1 MKRRKKRNAII
12 WAVVVVVI
20 LIAGYFSFVRPHQQ
34 AAKTVT
40 VGIMASSKADDK
52 IWNSVAKTA
61 KDKYGVTVKFRRF
74 TDYNQPNKALQNGD
88 VDLNAFQHKLF
99 LKSWNKAHHT
109 DIVSDGDTFITP
121 IRAYS
126 NKYKN
131 IKDLPDGA
139 TVAVPNDA
147 TNESRALYAL
157 KNAGLFKLKKGTD
170 LATVSSITDN
180 KKNIKIKEIAAD
192 QTARTLDDVDAAVVN
207 TNYAQAAGLNYK
219 KAIFVEP
226 LNKDSAQ
233 WVNIIAV
240 KKSNK
245 NKKQY
250 QDVVKAYQ
258 TTKTK
263 QFLKKH
269 YGSAEIPAWDLNFNK

>member
-20 LIAGYFSFVRPHQQ
+20 LIAGYFSFVSTHQQ

-99 LKSWNKAHHT
+99 LQSWNKAHHT

-121 IRAYS
+121 IRVYS
-126 NKYKN
+126 NKYKS

-139 TVAVPNDA
+139 TIAVPNDQ
-147 TNESRALYAL
+147 L
-157 KNAGLFKLKKGTD
+157 KEGHQ
-170 LATVSSITDN
+170 VSNCFIRN
-180 KKNIKIKEIAAD
+180 
-192 QTARTLDDVDAAVVN
+192 R
-207 TNYAQAAGLNYK
+207 
-219 KAIFVEP
+219 
-226 LNKDSAQ
+226 
-233 WVNIIAV
+233 
-240 KKSNK
+240 
-245 NKKQY
+245 
-250 QDVVKAYQ
+250 
-258 TTKTK
+258 
-263 QFLKKH
+263 
-269 YGSAEIPAWDLNFNK
+269 